1 MISTQK
7 MAFTDQKLIVSVP
20 FVSKYYISVTLM
32 KNKSISVW
40 QSLTPTIKIESIR
53 SMKKIILDLTEKYEG
68 NIFWGFN
75 DGFQTGLSYF
85 GHLKCQKVA

>member
-1 MISTQK
+1 
-7 MAFTDQKLIVSVP
+7 
-20 FVSKYYISVTLM
+20 
-32 KNKSISVW
+32 
-40 QSLTPTIKIESIR
+40 
-53 SMKKIILDLTEKYEG
+53 MKKIILDLTEKYEG